1 MNKNIL
7 TNFKDVKIVNKDGT
21 TKKGTAPKSMQEMVK
36 EIQSLLKGWPKVC
49 GNELFYHDPK
59 SGTKVDFISNAAAL
73 GGIIGTLTGQPSKF
87 YPYPGYHKLAE
98 FLKELIRVSERFDDI
113 ADLPHEPK
121 MPGTYY
127 TCDFPEPGNGDA
139 LQGLVDRFSPETQID
154 SHLILAA
161 IVTLFWGGRGGQR
174 PAFLIT
180 SDDGPGSGK
189 SQFVNCLSKLVNGK
203 LDVSPKED
211 SSQIKQ
217 RMLSAEATGKRIFA
231 IDNLKSYKYS
241 NSELEAMITLSEI
254 SGKRLYVGEATRP
267 NTFCYFITVNGA
279 SLSKD
284 LAQRC
289 VIIKL
294 SKPRYSLGWEDETH
308 DYIEKNQAAIIAD
321 VIGFLRKDV
330 EQSEHISSRW
340 GPWYRDVL
348 SRLPD
353 PIEAHRLIR
362 ERQQITDVDQEE
374 TGIIEDYFR
383 GKLADCRYSV
393 DTEKVFIPNTV
404 ATDWYN
410 KATGEKNGTSKVSRI
425 LKQKISEECFS
436 CLQVNS
442 SGSYGRGFLWVGQQ
456 WDCISTVRTDL
467 LHQIEINGKL
477 A

>member
-1 MNKNIL
+1 M
-7 TNFKDVKIVNKDGT
+7 
-21 TKKGTAPKSMQEMVK
+21 
-36 EIQSLLKGWPKVC
+36 
-49 GNELFYHDPK
+49 
-59 SGTKVDFISNAAAL
+59 
-73 GGIIGTLTGQPSKF
+73 
-87 YPYPGYHKLAE
+87 
-98 FLKELIRVSERFDDI
+98 
-113 ADLPHEPK
+113 
-121 MPGTYY
+121 
-127 TCDFPEPGNGDA
+127 
-139 LQGLVDRFSPETQID
+139 
-154 SHLILAA
+154 
-161 IVTLFWGGRGGQR
+161 
-174 PAFLIT
+174 
-180 SDDGPGSGK
+180 
-189 SQFVNCLSKLVNGK
+189 
-203 LDVSPKED
+203 
-211 SSQIKQ
+211 
-217 RMLSAEATGKRIFA
+217 
-231 IDNLKSYKYS
+231 
-241 NSELEAMITLSEI
+241 
-254 SGKRLYVGEATRP
+254 
-267 NTFCYFITVNGA
+267 
-279 SLSKD
+279 
-284 LAQRC
+284 
-289 VIIKL
+289 
-294 SKPRYSLGWEDETH
+294 
-308 DYIEKNQAAIIAD
+308 
-321 VIGFLRKDV
+321 IGFLRKDV